1 MYLKTA
7 LKIFLAACVINV
19 SGGLSAL
26 NVWAEDLE
34 AGDVSVSTPI
44 YRPEL
49 STYRPTY
56 GTYEYTV
63 SWEGIPAADL
73 SLTVEPDQDN
83 LRVIAKAET
92 YSGIDLFYR
101 LRYHSEG
108 VLSALDLSPQ
118 SSVTEDQ
125 QNSKI
130 KNVKIDYLDNGDIRA
145 VRSQV
150 GKETKVLQ
158 FSPNNFTLEPFSAS
172 MIARSL
178 PWQVGQSR
186 DFDTFNGKTRY
197 LITISCVARE
207 VMEVNGEEKPV
218 LVFSP
223 KVMNLTNPAAN
234 SKLREAKIY
243 ITDDSE
249 RRLLQIVSDVFIG
262 SVYTELNKFTPLN
275 GVGTGVQFAIKEDS
289 AHRG

>member
-1 MYLKTA
+1 MYLKTTRSLLLFA
-7 LKIFLAACVINV
+7 L
-19 SGGLSAL
+19 AL
-26 NVWAEDLE
+26 FCAPLCYGEDLE
-34 AGDVSVSTPI
+34 AGQVTVSTPV

-49 STYRPTY
+49 STYRPTF

-63 SWEGIPAADL
+63 SWEGIPAADV
-73 SLTVEPDQDN
+73 SITVEPDQDN

-108 VLSALDLSPQ
+108 FLSALDLSPQ
-118 SSVTEDQ
+118 RSVTDDQ

-178 PWQVGQSR
+178 PWQIGQSR

-197 LITISCVARE
+197 LITISCIGRE
-207 VMEVNGEEKPV
+207 TMEVNDEEKPV

-223 KVMNLTNPAAN
+223 KVLNLTNPAAN
-234 SKLREAKIY
+234 SKLRDAKIY

-249 RRLLQIVSDVFIG
+249 RRLLSIVSEVFVG

-275 GVGTGVQFAIKEDS
+275 GVGTGVQFAIKEGS
-289 AHRG
+289 SHSG